1 MEVNMI
7 YIVDRIEDN
16 IAVLENKDTKETTD
30 VSLTL
35 LPKNLKEGNIL
46 KYENNTYTLDEKEEE
61 ERRKAILS
69 KFEKLKNKDI
79 H

>member
-1 MEVNMI
+1 MI

-16 IAVLENKDTKETTD
+16 IAVLENKETKEIID
-30 VSLTL
+30 VSISI
-35 LPKNLKEGNIL
+35 LPANLKEGNVL
-46 KYENNTYTLDEKEEE
+46 KYENNTYTIDKEEE
-61 ERRKAILS
+61 ENRRNTIIS